1 MVVPV
6 VVEVED
12 AVELTVLRDVDILRV
27 LQALTDRLPRVL
39 LHLYVVE
46 LPAHTKKKVHV
57 LVQCQGIRGGGGS
70 IPALKHSRVKPH

>member
-1 MVVPV
+1 MVELYCIFLAHLDVVVPV

-46 LPAHTKKKVHV
+46 LPAHTK
-57 LVQCQGIRGGGGS
+57 R
-70 IPALKHSRVKPH
+70 RFTF